1 MADRLYLSLWYPNF
15 RLETLPSALTGVIR
29 QFTLV
34 GAKRVSAASA
44 YPIDFTESPT
54 YQRIYVNRGADPS
67 PSSANTPPELTP
79 PTEESDGLIEAAVA
93 EATEQLHDDMAYEFE
108 MRWQLWSLDP
118 LSSSPARP
126 DYSIDLA
133 PQANVDSDNDLDL
146 DDPDFNDHDSDDP
159 TSADPETPW
168 RLRTHTVRI
177 LGFGPHFDVAGYEQN
192 GHLLVDFGL
201 DTPWVLD
208 TPAAGMPPEIHLQ
221 RPLDEEAQL
230 HIQQNIEKLLA
241 FTLLVEK
248 NCGISSR
255 LLWTESGEPLAEKL
269 IARLQRVN

>member
-15 RLETLPSALTGVIR
+15 RLQALPAALAGVLR
-29 QFTLV
+29 QFSIV
-34 GAKRVSAASA
+34 GGKRVSAASA
-44 YPIDFTESPT
+44 YPINFTEPPT
-54 YQRIYVNRGADPS
+54 YQRIYVDPS
-67 PSSANTPPELTP
+67 PDPALGQPHQLDPTPGATESAL
-79 PTEESDGLIEAAVA
+79 EAAIA

-108 MRWQLWSLDP
+108 MRWQLWALETPPQPYSRLQTAHGMDYDALDHDH
-118 LSSSPARP
+118 AA
-126 DYSIDLA
+126 DL
-133 PQANVDSDNDLDL
+133 
-146 DDPDFNDHDSDDP
+146 DSDDH
-159 TSADPETPW
+159 AAFDDPETPW

-177 LGFGPHFDVAGYEQN
+177 LGFGPAFDVAGYEQN

-208 TPAAGMPPEIHLQ
+208 THSESGDDT
-221 RPLDEEAQL
+221 LDEEAQI
-230 HIQQNIEKLLA
+230 HIQQNVEKLLA

>member
-15 RLETLPSALTGVIR
+15 RLEALPAALTGVLH
-29 QFTLV
+29 QFSLV
-34 GAKRVSAASA
+34 GGKRVAAASA
-44 YPIDFTESPT
+44 YPINFTEPPT
-54 YQRIYVNRGADPS
+54 YQRIYVDDGLKTPSSPADPS
-67 PSSANTPPELTP
+67 TESAD
-79 PTEESDGLIEAAVA
+79 SVIETAVA

-108 MRWQLWSLDP
+108 MKWQLWAPELPDAAFRRGVSLELEDDP
-118 LSSSPARP
+118 AESAEDPDDDRP
-126 DYSIDLA
+126 TL
-133 PQANVDSDNDLDL
+133 L
-146 DDPDFNDHDSDDP
+146 DD
-159 TSADPETPW
+159 TPW
-168 RLRTHTVRI
+168 KLRTHTVRV
-177 LGFGPHFDVAGYEQN
+177 LGFGPDFDVAGYEQN

-208 TPAAGMPPEIHLQ
+208 MLEDK
-221 RPLDEEAQL
+221 PLDDEAQV

-269 IARLQRVN
+269 IARLQRVH

>member
-15 RLETLPSALTGVIR
+15 RLESLPAALTGVLR
-29 QFTLV
+29 QFALI
-34 GAKRVSAASA
+34 GQKRVAAASA
-44 YPIDFTESPT
+44 YPINFTEPPT
-54 YQRIYVNRGADPS
+54 YQRIYVVPDPDPS
-67 PSSANTPPELTP
+67 TPTGVP
-79 PTEESDGLIEAAVA
+79 PQLSGDTSDSIIETAVA

-108 MRWQLWSLDP
+108 MRWQLWTLE
-118 LSSSPARP
+118 
-126 DYSIDLA
+126 
-133 PQANVDSDNDLDL
+133 QAVSAYAHLHSVSDATVELHEPDSDSDGDNPLL
-146 DDPDFNDHDSDDP
+146 EDPN
-159 TSADPETPW
+159 TPW
-168 RLRTHTVRI
+168 NLRPHTVRI
-177 LGFGPHFDVAGYEQN
+177 IGFGPRFDTAGYEQN

-201 DTPWVLD
+201 DTPWVLETLED
-208 TPAAGMPPEIHLQ
+208 EA
-221 RPLDEEAQL
+221 LDEAAQL